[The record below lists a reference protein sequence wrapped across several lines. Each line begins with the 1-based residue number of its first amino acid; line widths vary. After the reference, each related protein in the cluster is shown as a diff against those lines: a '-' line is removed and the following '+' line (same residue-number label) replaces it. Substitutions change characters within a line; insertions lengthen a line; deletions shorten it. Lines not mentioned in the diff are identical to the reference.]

1 MPPAEHQAFKLWGRG
16 GHSIVSCNV
25 HVSESLNKCENPID
39 RKLGVRRES
48 LELSFTHDYPYNDCV
63 TEKVKVE
70 RPEGREHFQAGV
82 VGQKSWE
89 EHVPGE

>member
-1 MPPAEHQAFKLWGRG
+1 MGAGG

-48 LELSFTHDYPYNDCV
+48 LELSFTHDYHRMTV
-63 TEKVKVE
+63 AERAKAE